1 MRKDER
7 RGRRRR
13 HVREKKEKEANMRTT
28 KRTTRVKALLAAC
41 MAALSLG
48 AVGLAGCASGD
59 GQEGAKQDEAPASES
74 QEALEPVSVAYLNKA
89 GYETIIVADKKG
101 CFDAA
106 PMDVELLTVSGSGQ
120 QSVEALL
127 AGSADIAA
135 TGQGPVADA
144 LGQYG
149 DDIVVLCGTNC
160 NTNSQVIVAAPSM
173 AGDTAITPYD
183 KASDNKAEVKASFEA
198 AAAVLGRPVKLGV
211 QQGATTESAVKSWMS
226 AMGVSVNDFGT
237 EGDGTVTLVDVKA
250 NTLPTVL
257 AAGSDIDLM
266 AASQPYPDTALSAAP
281 GSYRVGSNADT
292 NSYDVAAY
300 ITTKEVYEKK
310 EASLKEFVKALDQ
323 ATDYMADSA
332 NEAEC
337 VKICADSMGAS
348 EDTVQAAFSVA
359 DWKTGMTDT
368 MLDSIAKAVKK
379 KGYEMT
385 PDQIKAAC
393 PLIPWMDAELGD

>member
-149 DDIVVLCGTNC
+149 DDIVVL
-160 NTNSQVIVAAPSM
+160 
-173 AGDTAITPYD
+173 
-183 KASDNKAEVKASFEA
+183 
-198 AAAVLGRPVKLGV
+198 
-211 QQGATTESAVKSWMS
+211 
-226 AMGVSVNDFGT
+226 
-237 EGDGTVTLVDVKA
+237 
-250 NTLPTVL
+250 
-257 AAGSDIDLM
+257 
-266 AASQPYPDTALSAAP
+266 
-281 GSYRVGSNADT
+281 
-292 NSYDVAAY
+292 
-300 ITTKEVYEKK
+300 
-310 EASLKEFVKALDQ
+310 
-323 ATDYMADSA
+323 
-332 NEAEC
+332 
-337 VKICADSMGAS
+337 
-348 EDTVQAAFSVA
+348 
-359 DWKTGMTDT
+359 
-368 MLDSIAKAVKK
+368 
-379 KGYEMT
+379 
-385 PDQIKAAC
+385 
-393 PLIPWMDAELGD
+393 

>member
-1 MRKDER
+1 
-7 RGRRRR
+7 
-13 HVREKKEKEANMRTT
+13 MRTR
-28 KRTTRVKALLAAC
+28 KRTAKAKVLLLAC
-41 MAALSLG
+41 MAALALG
-48 AVGLAGCASGD
+48 VAGLWGCASGD
-59 GQEGAKQDEAPASES
+59 GQGDVKQGEAPASES

-89 GYETIIVADKKG
+89 GYETVIVADKKG

-127 AGSADIAA
+127 AGSADVAA

-173 AGDTAITPYD
+173 TGDTAITPYD
-183 KASDNKAEVKASFEA
+183 KASDNKAEVRASFEA
-198 AAAVLGRPVKLGV
+198 AAAALGRPVKLGV

-323 ATDYMADSA
+323 ATDYLADSA

-348 EDTVQAAFSVA
+348 EDTVRAAFSVA

-368 MLDSIAKAVKK
+368 MLDSLAKAVKK

>member
-1 MRKDER
+1 
-7 RGRRRR
+7 
-13 HVREKKEKEANMRTT
+13 
-28 KRTTRVKALLAAC
+28 
-41 MAALSLG
+41 
-48 AVGLAGCASGD
+48 
-59 GQEGAKQDEAPASES
+59 
-74 QEALEPVSVAYLNKA
+74 
-89 GYETIIVADKKG
+89 
-101 CFDAA
+101 
-106 PMDVELLTVSGSGQ
+106 
-120 QSVEALL
+120 
-127 AGSADIAA
+127 
-135 TGQGPVADA
+135 
-144 LGQYG
+144 
-149 DDIVVLCGTNC
+149 
-160 NTNSQVIVAAPSM
+160 
-173 AGDTAITPYD
+173 
-183 KASDNKAEVKASFEA
+183 
-198 AAAVLGRPVKLGV
+198 
-211 QQGATTESAVKSWMS
+211 
-226 AMGVSVNDFGT
+226 MGVSVNDFGT